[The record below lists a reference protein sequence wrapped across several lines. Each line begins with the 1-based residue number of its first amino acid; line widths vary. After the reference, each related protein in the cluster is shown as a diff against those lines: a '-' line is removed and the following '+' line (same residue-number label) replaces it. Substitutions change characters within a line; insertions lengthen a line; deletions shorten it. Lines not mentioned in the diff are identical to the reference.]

1 MGIQEVQGNSK
12 AQAYQKKKKAGQ
24 AEGFQESFLQNLKN
38 RDQAKKAVADT
49 QTGLRQ
55 NMADAQTGLRQ
66 NMADAQT
73 GLRQNMADAQT
84 GLKQNMADAQT
95 ETKQKAENVGV
106 GRIGMTTGIRVNAA
120 ATQEALQ
127 AVEVRHMSYEESDLV
142 KIAVTEGYTLKGKRE
157 DGADVRVYVE
167 AKYDDG
173 RQEAYQ
179 VEIDRVPENTE
190 HMIEQF
196 ALETMKEG

>member
-55 NMADAQTGLRQ
+55 NMADAQTGLKQ
-66 NMADAQT
+66 NMADAQI
-73 GLRQNMADAQT
+73 

>member
-12 AQAYQKKKKAGQ
+12 AQANKKKKKAGQ

-49 QTGLRQ
+49 
-55 NMADAQTGLRQ
+55 QTGLRQ

>member
-55 NMADAQTGLRQ
+55 NMADAQT
-66 NMADAQT
+66 
-73 GLRQNMADAQT
+73 
-84 GLKQNMADAQT
+84 
-95 ETKQKAENVGV
+95 ETKQKAENV
-106 GRIGMTTGIRVNAA
+106 GMTTGIRVNAA

-157 DGADVRVYVE
+157 DGVDVRVYVE

>member
-55 NMADAQTGLRQ
+55 NMADAQT
-66 NMADAQT
+66 
-73 GLRQNMADAQT
+73 
-84 GLKQNMADAQT
+84 
-95 ETKQKAENVGV
+95 ETKQKAENGGV

-157 DGADVRVYVE
+157 DGVDVRVYVE

>member
-1 MGIQEVQGNSK
+1 MGIPEVQGNSK

-49 QTGLRQ
+49 
-55 NMADAQTGLRQ
+55 QTGLRQ